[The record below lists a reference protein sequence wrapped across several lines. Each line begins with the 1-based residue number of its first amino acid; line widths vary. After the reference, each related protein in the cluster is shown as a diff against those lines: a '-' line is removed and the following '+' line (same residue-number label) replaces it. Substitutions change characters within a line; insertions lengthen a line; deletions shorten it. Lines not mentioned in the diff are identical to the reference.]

1 MKGLTNSRR
10 FPRRSLFFSL
20 LLLLLLPPV
29 CPAQESGTIKGKVTS
44 QGKALEGAMVYLYRS
59 PESGFQGP
67 ADYKA
72 GPTGAD
78 GLFEVR
84 PAKGRYFVIAHK
96 PSRGTGFTIE
106 AGDEYAY
113 YGGNP
118 VMLGGGDTI
127 NLGINCSPI
136 IDVGEKYAAGGTGIR
151 GRVLLDGKPLDR
163 ARVTLYQDGE
173 TIFRGIGY
181 ASVLTDDTGEFSF
194 NLEAGKYY
202 VVARKRIGEDKM
214 GPLSEGGI
222 FGFAYDNPVEVQK
235 DRYTVISLNT
245 SAKLVKVKEGGQD
258 ITLGGTVKAGGTV
271 IAGVVRG
278 RAGQPVAGI
287 YASAYRDPMMTQK
300 PDFISKTGPDGS
312 YAIDLSEGGE
322 YFVGARNTMGGPPER
337 GDLLGRYA
345 GTEDH
350 AVRVKSGEKLQGI
363 DIIVDVV
370 E

>member
-1 MKGLTNSRR
+1 MRR
-10 FPRRSLFFSL
+10 RCLPSCFLIFFL
-20 LLLLLLPPV
+20 LQLSPLV
-29 CPAQESGTIKGKVTS
+29 CPAQEIGTVKGKVTS
-44 QGKALEGAMVYLYRS
+44 QGKPLEGAMVYLYRNS
-59 PESGFQGP
+59 EGGFQGP
-67 ADYKA
+67 ADHKA

-78 GLFEVR
+78 GLFEVS

-96 PSRGTGFTIE
+96 SSRGAGSTIE

-118 VMLGGGDTI
+118 VTLGGGDVI

-136 IDVGEKYAAGGTGIR
+136 VDVGERYAVGGTGIR
-151 GRVLLDGKPLDR
+151 GRVFLDGKPLDR

-181 ASVLTDDTGEFSF
+181 ASMLTDGTGEFSF
-194 NLEAGKYY
+194 NLEEGKYY
-202 VVARKRIGEDKM
+202 VVARKRTGEDKM
-214 GPLSEGGI
+214 GPLGEGGF
-222 FGFAYDNPVEVQK
+222 FGFAHDNPVEVKK

-245 SAKLVKVKEGGQD
+245 STKLVKVKEGGKD

-300 PDFISKTGPDGS
+300 PDFISVTGPDGS

-322 YFVGARNTMGGPPER
+322 YFIGARNTMGGPPER
-337 GDLLGRYA
+337 GELLGRYA

-350 AVRVKSGEKLQGI
+350 SVRIKSGEKLQGI
-363 DIIVDVV
+363 DLIVDVV